1 MIGAKFDRLLEM
13 LKISKVLAAKELG
26 VTKTAISDITNG
38 RVKNLSGTMIELLKL
53 KYHVNPDYWT
63 HENVAMFIGE
73 NAPKMSDAYS
83 RFSQGGLTGLGKS
96 ERKLVEDL
104 IAVLSKRSDS
114 RVSSQTRGEEYSHS
128 EQREIVELGSVAA
141 GPLTAEETPTGKKI
155 LFPRALIADRG
166 PLYALRVR
174 GDSMI
179 GANIHAGDLAIFR
192 PAPHPQELKQG
203 SIVVA
208 LVNGENTLKRLYRSD
223 DGAILRAAN
232 EHYPDIPVKR
242 FDELVIQGELRYLL
256 KKVGE

>member
-1 MIGAKFDRLLEM
+1 MQERIRLLIDRFGM
-13 LKISKVLAAKELG
+13 SQADFA
-26 VTKTAISDITNG
+26 G
-38 RVKNLSGTMIELLKL
+38 RIGLTPAGLSLFLSGKSKDLSASALRETLRIFN
-53 KYHVNPDYWT
+53 VNANWL
-63 HENVAMFIGE
+63 
-73 NAPKMSDAYS
+73 
-83 RFSQGGLTGLGKS
+83 LTGEGA
-96 ERKLVEDL
+96 
-104 IAVLSKRSDS
+104 IF
-114 RVSSQTRGEEYSHS
+114 VSSQPPLGFRTEPDLVSALGKQERKVIEEMIALLAKRPANDALSQPKNESYSHS

-141 GPLTAEETPTGKKI
+141 GRLNAEETPTGKKI

-208 LVNGENTLKRLYRSD
+208 LVNGENTLKRLYRAD
-223 DGAILRAAN
+223 HGAILRAAN
-232 EHYPDIPVKR
+232 DQYPDIQVQR
-242 FDELVIQGELRYLL
+242 FDDLVIQGELRYLL